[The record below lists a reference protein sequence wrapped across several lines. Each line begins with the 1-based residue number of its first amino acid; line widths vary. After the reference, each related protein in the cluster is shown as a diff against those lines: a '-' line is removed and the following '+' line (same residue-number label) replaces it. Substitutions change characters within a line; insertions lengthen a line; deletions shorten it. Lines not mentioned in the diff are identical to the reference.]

1 MVKEIIT
8 SENAPKAVGPYSH
21 AVKVD
26 KTIYLSGQIP
36 IDPKTGKLAG
46 ETIEKQT
53 AQCFTNIK
61 AVLETAGYD
70 MGDIVICDVFLKN
83 MNEFGQMN
91 KIYAETFEPFCKDT
105 GYPARAAVEVARLP
119 LDVKI
124 EIKATAIKE

>member
-53 AQCFTNIK
+53 AQCLLPIQK
-61 AVLETAGYD
+61 
-70 MGDIVICDVFLKN
+70 IC
-83 MNEFGQMN
+83 
-91 KIYAETFEPFCKDT
+91 
-105 GYPARAAVEVARLP
+105 
-119 LDVKI
+119 
-124 EIKATAIKE
+124 